1 MTQKTQEPVI
11 TKTSDLPIDEAKWV
25 TLKKIEYVDQVGKA
39 RTWEVATRKTR
50 GKSGVDAVAMGNIL
64 LHPSKPAS
72 TLLVIQYRPPLDAY
86 TIEWPAGLIDAEETA
101 EEAAVREF
109 KEETGYDCKVLSVSP
124 AQAADPGMTNANM
137 QLAMVEVQLG
147 ENDEEPE
154 QRLDDGEHIQRE
166 IIPLSE
172 LYQRLVEYSK
182 RERTVVAAKLFHFA
196 AGMHFAQTQNI
207 DYPTSY
213 PNEAFHLMIVVS
225 GSCLLG
231 RSAFFGIYPAESSV
245 KWQLTP
251 PLSHLHLAPT
261 ILMDPN
267 LGFLPCT
274 TDGEIN
280 DGAFG
285 LTQPIYPG
293 QDPNS
298 VESRPRVAKACETC
312 RRRKRKCDGNSPCSS
327 CLKNNIECVYVLE
340 RPKSL
345 EDDAAHTVD
354 DSQTSAINDVSSMM
368 WRMNLHGSGETSF
381 LGPSGSFCFPV
392 TNHGIETEA
401 IRPEPQTESVQA
413 LLDLFRQHINSVH
426 HFVPPHVIETLKAP
440 QETLDGELLQVS
452 VLAAA
457 SLFADSQGQMH
468 ANRAEAIVMECCR
481 TIPNTVTAQALAI
494 LTWRELAL
502 ENENNAWLYNSM
514 AASLIVHLG
523 LHVSSLEN
531 VMQIPI
537 GPPSDSIEKSVR
549 VQTFCYSFEFGEL
562 EHFERHQL
570 LSEARDHHMNFFRQM
585 GRDLE
590 LRKNNMNPQVILLHM
605 VYNMSLLLIHR
616 PYLRELNGSAAHQ
629 LSIRTNMTSAHAL
642 VRLIRQYDKEAKM
655 ENAPFFAIHCVLT
668 AAVSLLLNATSTNS
682 TIRSQSVHRFRVCVD
697 ALEKMKRWTRARR
710 GLLLLRE
717 LANRWKVVSALPMRH
732 SVPLIAPTQETTPQ
746 ADTND
751 LDWGMLFANLEEPLN
766 LDTIDLSTPT
776 GEWVFHESD

>member
-1 MTQKTQEPVI
+1 MSQKTQEPVV
-11 TKTSDLPIDEAKWV
+11 TKLSDLPLDEAKWI

-124 AQAADPGMTNANM
+124 AQAADPGMSNANM

-166 IIPLSE
+166 VIPLSE
-172 LYQRLVEYSK
+172 LYERLVEYSK

-196 AGMHFAQTQNI
+196 AGMHFAQTQK
-207 DYPTSY
+207 P
-213 PNEAFHLMIVVS
+213 
-225 GSCLLG
+225 
-231 RSAFFGIYPAESSV
+231 
-245 KWQLTP
+245 
-251 PLSHLHLAPT
+251 
-261 ILMDPN
+261 
-267 LGFLPCT
+267 
-274 TDGEIN
+274 
-280 DGAFG
+280 
-285 LTQPIYPG
+285 
-293 QDPNS
+293 
-298 VESRPRVAKACETC
+298 
-312 RRRKRKCDGNSPCSS
+312 KRKQRESELVS
-327 CLKNNIECVYVLE
+327 
-340 RPKSL
+340 SL
-345 EDDAAHTVD
+345 EDQVLALKDYVRKLETACGYTNLPNLAPSSLEDEGSSHTVD
-354 DSQTSAINDVSSMM
+354 DSQSSAIDDVSSMM

-381 LGPSGSFCFPV
+381 VGPSGSFCFPV
-392 TNHGIETEA
+392 SGHSTETQSASPEA
-401 IRPEPQTESVQA
+401 EESVQV
-413 LLDLFRQHINSVH
+413 LLDLFRQHINPVH
-426 HFVPPHVIETLKAP
+426 HFVSPPTIETLKAP
-440 QETLDGELLQVS
+440 ESLDGELLQAS

-457 SLFADSQGQMH
+457 SLFADSQGQVY
-468 ANRAEAIVMECCR
+468 AYRAEAIVMKCCR
-481 TIPNTVTAQALAI
+481 TIPSVVTIQALAI

-514 AASLIVHLG
+514 AASLVVHLG

-531 VMQIPI
+531 VMQIPV
-537 GPPSDSIEKSVR
+537 GPPSDIDKSVR
-549 VQTFCYSFEFGEL
+549 VQAFWSVFLMDRISTSMLGRNCMIPWRRVRATPYLKSCSNPTTEDTVFDAHCQMWFIHDRYMDKIYSFEFGEL
-562 EHFERHQL
+562 EPFERHQL

-590 LRKNNMNPQVILLHM
+590 LRKNDMNPQVILLHM

-616 PYLRELNGSAAHQ
+616 PYLREPKESTAHQ
-629 LSIRTNMTSAHAL
+629 LSIRTNKTSAHAL

-655 ENAPFFAIHCVLT
+655 EYAPVFAIHCVLT

-697 ALEKMKRWTRARR
+697 ALDKMKRWTRARR
-710 GLLLLRE
+710 GLMLLRE
-717 LANRWKVVSALPMRH
+717 LANRWKVVSALPMRY
-732 SVPLIAPTQETTPQ
+732 SVPLVAPTQETPQ
-746 ADTND
+746 ANNSD

>member
-1 MTQKTQEPVI
+1 MSQKTQEPVI
-11 TKTSDLPIDEAKWV
+11 TKTSDLPVDEAKWI

-172 LYQRLVEYSK
+172 LYERLVEYSK

-196 AGMHFAQTQNI
+196 AGMHFAQTQKT
-207 DYPTSY
+207 DP
-213 PNEAFHLMIVVS
+213 
-225 GSCLLG
+225 
-231 RSAFFGIYPAESSV
+231 ESPKPV
-245 KWQLTP
+245 
-251 PLSHLHLAPT
+251 
-261 ILMDPN
+261 
-267 LGFLPCT
+267 
-274 TDGEIN
+274 
-280 DGAFG
+280 
-285 LTQPIYPG
+285 
-293 QDPNS
+293 
-298 VESRPRVAKACETC
+298 RRVAEGSE
-312 RRRKRKCDGNSPCSS
+312 RKQRESELVS
-327 CLKNNIECVYVLE
+327 
-340 RPKSL
+340 SL
-345 EDDAAHTVD
+345 EDQVLALKDYVRKLEAACGYANLPNFSPNSLDDLGASTVPED
-354 DSQTSAINDVSSMM
+354 DSQSSAINDVSSMM

-381 LGPSGSFCFPV
+381 VGPSGSFCFPFSG
-392 TNHGIETEA
+392 HCIETQSTSPEA
-401 IRPEPQTESVQA
+401 EESVQV

-426 HFVPPHVIETLKAP
+426 HFVPTQAFETLKAP
-440 QETLDGELLQVS
+440 ESLDGELLQTS
-452 VLAAA
+452 ILAAA
-457 SLFADSQGQMH
+457 SLFTNSQGQVY
-468 ANRAEAIVMECCR
+468 ADRAEAIVMKCCR
-481 TIPNTVTAQALAI
+481 TMPNVVTVQALAI

-514 AASLIVHLG
+514 AASLVVHLG
-523 LHVSSLEN
+523 LHTFWSVFLMDRISTSMLGRN
-531 VMQIPI
+531 CIIPWRR
-537 GPPSDSIEKSVR
+537 VR
-549 VQTFCYSFEFGEL
+549 ATPYLKACSTPAPEDTVFGAHCQMWFIHDRYMDRIYSFEFAEL

-590 LRKNNMNPQVILLHM
+590 LRKNNMDPQVILLHM
-605 VYNMSLLLIHR
+605 VYNMSLLLMHR
-616 PYLRELNGSAAHQ
+616 PYLREPKDSTAHQ

-642 VRLIRQYDKEAKM
+642 ARLIRQYDKEAKI
-655 ENAPFFAIHCVLT
+655 ENAPFFAIHCILT

-682 TIRSQSVHRFRVCVD
+682 TIRGQSVHRFRVCVD
-697 ALEKMKRWTRARR
+697 ALDKMKRWTRARR

-717 LANRWKVVSALPMRH
+717 LANRWKVVSALPMRY
-732 SVPLIAPTQETTPQ
+732 SVPLTAPQEAP
-746 ADTND
+746 ADSD
-751 LDWGMLFANLEEPLN
+751 LDWGMLFANLDEPLN

>member
-1 MTQKTQEPVI
+1 
-11 TKTSDLPIDEAKWV
+11 
-25 TLKKIEYVDQVGKA
+25 
-39 RTWEVATRKTR
+39 
-50 GKSGVDAVAMGNIL
+50 
-64 LHPSKPAS
+64 
-72 TLLVIQYRPPLDAY
+72 
-86 TIEWPAGLIDAEETA
+86 
-101 EEAAVREF
+101 
-109 KEETGYDCKVLSVSP
+109 
-124 AQAADPGMTNANM
+124 
-137 QLAMVEVQLG
+137 
-147 ENDEEPE
+147 
-154 QRLDDGEHIQRE
+154 
-166 IIPLSE
+166 
-172 LYQRLVEYSK
+172 
-182 RERTVVAAKLFHFA
+182 
-196 AGMHFAQTQNI
+196 
-207 DYPTSY
+207 
-213 PNEAFHLMIVVS
+213 MIVVS

-251 PLSHLHLAPT
+251 PLSHLHLSPT

-340 RPKSL
+340 RPKRKQRDSELVSNLEDQVLALKDYVRKLEAACGYANLPDFASSSL

-401 IRPEPQTESVQA
+401 IRPEPETESVQA

-468 ANRAEAIVMECCR
+468 ADRAEAIVMECCR

-549 VQTFCYSFEFGEL
+549 VQTFWSVFLMDSYSFEFGEL

-717 LANRWKVVSALPMRH
+717 LANRWNVVSALPMRH

>member
-1 MTQKTQEPVI
+1 MSQKTQEPVI
-11 TKTSDLPIDEAKWV
+11 TKLSDLPLDEAKWI

-86 TIEWPAGLIDAEETA
+86 TIEWPAGLVDAEETA

-172 LYQRLVEYSK
+172 LYERLVEYSK

-196 AGMHFAQTQNI
+196 AGMHFAQTQKI
-207 DYPTSY
+207 PTQWI
-213 PNEAFHLMIVVS
+213 P
-225 GSCLLG
+225 G
-231 RSAFFGIYPAESSV
+231 PESPKPV
-245 KWQLTP
+245 RRV
-251 PLSHLHLAPT
+251 
-261 ILMDPN
+261 
-267 LGFLPCT
+267 
-274 TDGEIN
+274 GEGN
-280 DGAFG
+280 A
-285 LTQPIYPG
+285 
-293 QDPNS
+293 
-298 VESRPRVAKACETC
+298 RP
-312 RRRKRKCDGNSPCSS
+312 KRKQKDSELVSN
-327 CLKNNIECVYVLE
+327 
-340 RPKSL
+340 L
-345 EDDAAHTVD
+345 EDQVLALKDYIRKLEAACGYANLPNFAPSTLDDDLGTSTVPD
-354 DSQTSAINDVSSMM
+354 DSQSSAINDVSSMM

-381 LGPSGSFCFPV
+381 VGPSGSFCFPV
-392 TNHGIETEA
+392 SGHGIETQSATAEA
-401 IRPEPQTESVQA
+401 EESVQV

-426 HFVPPHVIETLKAP
+426 HFVSPQVIDTLKAP
-440 QETLDGELLQVS
+440 ESLDGELLQTS
-452 VLAAA
+452 ILAAA
-457 SLFADSQGQMH
+457 SLFADSQGQTY
-468 ANRAEAIVMECCR
+468 ADRAEAIVMRCCR
-481 TIPNTVTAQALAI
+481 TIPNVVTIQALAI

-523 LHVSSLEN
+523 LHVSSFEN
-531 VMQIPI
+531 VMQIPV
-537 GPPSDSIEKSVR
+537 GTPSDIDKSVR
-549 VQTFCYSFEFGEL
+549 VQTFWSVFLMDRISTSMLGRNCMIPWRRVRATPYLKACSNPTTEDTVFDAHCQMWFIHDRYMDKIYSFEFGEL

-590 LRKNNMNPQVILLHM
+590 LRKNNMNPKVILLHM

-616 PYLRELNGSAAHQ
+616 PYLREPKDSPAHQ

-642 VRLIRQYDKEAKM
+642 VRLIRQYDKEAKI

-668 AAVSLLLNATSTNS
+668 AAVSLLLNATSSNT

-697 ALEKMKRWTRARR
+697 ALDKMRRWARARR

-732 SVPLIAPTQETTPQ
+732 SVPLVPPTQETPQ
-746 ADTND
+746 TDD
-751 LDWGMLFANLEEPLN
+751 SGLDWGMLFANLEEPLN

>member
-1 MTQKTQEPVI
+1 MRLRARKTQERDSELV
-11 TKTSDLPIDEAKWV
+11 SNLE
-25 TLKKIEYVDQVGKA
+25 DQVLALKDY
-39 RTWEVATRKTR
+39 VRK
-50 GKSGVDAVAMGNIL
+50 L
-64 LHPSKPAS
+64 
-72 TLLVIQYRPPLDAY
+72 
-86 TIEWPAGLIDAEETA
+86 
-101 EEAAVREF
+101 EAAC
-109 KEETGYDCKVLSVSP
+109 GY
-124 AQAADPGMTNANM
+124 AN
-137 QLAMVEVQLG
+137 LP
-147 ENDEEPE
+147 D
-154 QRLDDGEHIQRE
+154 
-166 IIPLSE
+166 
-172 LYQRLVEYSK
+172 
-182 RERTVVAAKLFHFA
+182 FA
-196 AGMHFAQTQNI
+196 
-207 DYPTSY
+207 
-213 PNEAFHLMIVVS
+213 
-225 GSCLLG
+225 
-231 RSAFFGIYPAESSV
+231 SS
-245 KWQLTP
+245 
-251 PLSHLHLAPT
+251 
-261 ILMDPN
+261 
-267 LGFLPCT
+267 
-274 TDGEIN
+274 
-280 DGAFG
+280 
-285 LTQPIYPG
+285 
-293 QDPNS
+293 
-298 VESRPRVAKACETC
+298 
-312 RRRKRKCDGNSPCSS
+312 
-327 CLKNNIECVYVLE
+327 
-340 RPKSL
+340 SL

-401 IRPEPQTESVQA
+401 IRPEPETESVQA

-468 ANRAEAIVMECCR
+468 ADRAEAIVMECCR

-697 ALEKMKRWTRARR
+697 ALEKMKRWTRAKR